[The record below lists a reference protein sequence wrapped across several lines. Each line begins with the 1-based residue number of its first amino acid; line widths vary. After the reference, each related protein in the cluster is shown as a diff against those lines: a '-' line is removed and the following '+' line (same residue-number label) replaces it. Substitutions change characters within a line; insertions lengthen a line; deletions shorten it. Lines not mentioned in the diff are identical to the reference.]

1 MQAGRAVDAQ
11 RCRQA
16 RRPASFE
23 SVPLTFNAAQQAV
36 ENALLAGIK
45 SVPNPPTLFSAEWN
59 SESIATDQSP
69 LGSQMTLNGAYSWS
83 GDVAT
88 HVRRAY
94 AHAPTEPAF
103 LLEEPYDEEGP
114 DGNNF
119 NPSATQPVRRF
130 QWKGVLGAVGGYVS
144 GNGSG
149 LSTRGG
155 GDISTRK
162 EPGTW
167 LGFMPSFI
175 AWHTLVP
182 SGLGGMRILVTSGG
196 GSPPNP
202 DYVAAAAAPDG
213 TVLVAYVPPAHSGT
227 ITVDMTAMS
236 VSTRARWFDPTT
248 ASYTSIGTNLTP
260 SGTRVFTPPG
270 PNGAGDGD
278 WVLLLDRSP

>member
-1 MQAGRAVDAQ
+1 
-11 RCRQA
+11 
-16 RRPASFE
+16 
-23 SVPLTFNAAQQAV
+23 V

-88 HVRRAY
+88 HVR

-144 GNGSG
+144 GNGYVWPFNPG
-149 LSTRGG
+149 WRGHLNTQG
-155 GDISTRK
+155 ARDMARLHAFFRS
-162 EPGTW
+162 
-167 LGFMPSFI
+167 I